1 MEQNKPEYTGKKN
14 KKDYTFIREDDPEGQ
29 NAWLITYSDMMT
41 LMLTFFVFLL
51 AISTPDVDKYQEM
64 MRRLGDALGG
74 GKGTFE
80 AVEEE
85 TLENILGKIKTYIES
100 ENLTNSI
107 ILTQDPRGIVLYA
120 SNDIFFESGD
130 TALLKDV
137 KIFLN
142 NISKILKKSSYKI
155 FVEGHS
161 DDVPIQSDKFP
172 SNWEL
177 SANRASTVVRY
188 LIETGNISPSRLIP
202 GGFAEFRPRF
212 PATPENRS
220 KNRRI
225 EIIILR
231 EKF

>member
-1 MEQNKPEYTGKKN
+1 MEQNKPDYTGKNN
-14 KKDYTFIREDDPEGQ
+14 KKDYGFFKEDSEGQ
-29 NAWLITYSDMMT
+29 NEWLITYADMMT

-51 AISTPDVDKYQEM
+51 AISTPDVEKYQEM
-64 MRRLGDALGG
+64 MRRLGDAFGA
-74 GKGTFE
+74 GKGAFE

-85 TLENILGKIKTYIES
+85 TLESIMGKIEAYIES
-100 ENLTNSI
+100 ENLTKSI

-120 SNDIFFESGD
+120 SNDMFFESGD
-130 TALLKDV
+130 TTLLKDI
-137 KIFLN
+137 KIFLK
-142 NISKILKKSSYKI
+142 NISEILKKSSYKI
-155 FVEGHS
+155 FIEGHT
-161 DDVPIQSDKFP
+161 DDIPIQSDKFP

-212 PATPENRS
+212 PATPENRD
-220 KNRRI
+220 KNRRV

>member
-1 MEQNKPEYTGKKN
+1 MEQNKPEYTEKKN
-14 KKDYTFIREDDPEGQ
+14 KKDYGFLKEDSEGQ
-29 NAWLITYSDMMT
+29 SEWLITYSDMMT

-51 AISTPDVDKYQEM
+51 AISTPDAGKFQEM

-74 GKGTFE
+74 GKGAFE

-85 TLENILGKIKTYIES
+85 TLESIMGKIEAYIES

-107 ILTQDPRGIVLYA
+107 ILTLDPRGIVLYA
-120 SNDIFFESGD
+120 SNDMFFESGD
-130 TALLKDV
+130 TTLLQDI
-137 KIFLN
+137 KIFLK

-155 FVEGHS
+155 FIEGHT
-161 DDVPIQSDKFP
+161 DDIPIQSDKFP

-212 PATPENRS
+212 PATPENRV
-220 KNRRI
+220 KNRRV